1 MHIYFPCSD
10 HQLLRTHR
18 YLRGTGIV
26 MHRSISETF
35 DRRRFLFPHLP
46 GSFDLVGVQQR
57 ASKRVRQ
64 AVQDLDGGRGT
75 SYPGSAQLP
84 ESNTSR
90 INTREQH
97 LATIPCPDSRL
108 SNQLLESKIRGIH
121 RLYRLA
127 DLRILPET
135 VLALFRSG
143 VAITVPQQKAGEF
156 IVSVFSFVY
165 LFIFLLMLYGN
176 ILKHFEMNAN

>member
-1 MHIYFPCSD
+1 
-10 HQLLRTHR
+10 
-18 YLRGTGIV
+18 

-35 DRRRFLFPHLP
+35 DRRRFLFPHLL

-64 AVQDLDGGRGT
+64 AVQDLDGGRGI

-97 LATIPCPDSRL
+97 LATIPCPDPRL
-108 SNQLLESKIRGIH
+108 SNQLLESKIRWIH

-165 LFIFLLMLYGN
+165 LFIFLLMLG
-176 ILKHFEMNAN
+176 IFWKHFEMNAN

>member
-1 MHIYFPCSD
+1 
-10 HQLLRTHR
+10 
-18 YLRGTGIV
+18 

-35 DRRRFLFPHLP
+35 DRRRFLFPHLL

>member
-1 MHIYFPCSD
+1 
-10 HQLLRTHR
+10 
-18 YLRGTGIV
+18 

-35 DRRRFLFPHLP
+35 DRRRFLFPHLL

-165 LFIFLLMLYGN
+165 LFIFLLMLG
-176 ILKHFEMNAN
+176 IFWKHFEMNAN